1 MAFKLFNHD
10 KPGPG
15 ISKNA
20 PEKRKFVVFFETFFR
35 NFWKFM
41 PINLVYFIISLP
53 IVTNGIATVGITH
66 VTRNTALDKHSF
78 GLSDF
83 FDTIKK
89 NWKQA
94 LWVGILNIIITIALV
109 FNFFFF
115 FSHDGSEIVATIGLG
130 LSMFVAVTFAIM
142 RYYIWTLMITFNL
155 STAKLYINSFKFVF
169 INFWKNIGCLITEIV
184 MYGVYVLAIYVIWQM
199 SYSFLTMALGFEII
213 IFLLTFPCY
222 RALMLQYTVFPPIVK
237 YVIEPYYKE
246 HPFEDIEK
254 RRDLGLEIEELKR
267 YDEDGN
273 LIEDEDEIVFEDNI

>member
-20 PEKRKFVVFFETFFR
+20 PEKRKFIVFFETFFR

-41 PINLVYFIISLP
+41 PINLMYFIVSLP
-53 IVTNGIATVGITH
+53 IVTNGLATVGITH

-89 NWKQA
+89 NWRQA
-94 LWVGILNIIITIALV
+94 LIVGVLNIIFTVLLF
-109 FNFFFF
+109 FNFLFFF
-115 FSHDGSEIVATIGLG
+115 GHKGNEIVTTIGLG
-130 LSMFVAVTFAIM
+130 LSMFVGVTFLMM

-155 STAKLYINSFKFVF
+155 STVKLYTNSFKFVF
-169 INFWKNIGCLITEIV
+169 INFWNNIVCLITEIV
-184 MYGVYVLAIYVIWQM
+184 MYGVYLLAIYVIWQM
-199 SYSFLTMALGFEII
+199 SYRFLTMALGLEIV

-222 RALMLQYTVFPPIVK
+222 RALMLQYIVFPPIVK

-246 HPFEDIEK
+246 HPFEDIDK
-254 RRDLGLEIEELKR
+254 RRDLGLEIEELKH

-273 LIEDEDEIVFEDNI
+273 LIEDEDELVFEDNL

>member
-15 ISKNA
+15 ISKDA

-41 PINLVYFIISLP
+41 PINLVYFIVSIP
-53 IVTNGIATVGITH
+53 VITNGLATAGITH

-83 FDTIKK
+83 FETIKK

-94 LWVGILNIIITIALV
+94 LIVGILNIFITVFLV
-109 FNFFFF
+109 FDFIFFFN
-115 FSHDGSEIVATIGLG
+115 HKGNEIISTIGLG
-130 LSMFVAVTFAIM
+130 LSIFMALSFCIM

-155 STAKLYINSFKFVF
+155 STVKLYVNSFKFAF
-169 INFWKNIGCLITEIV
+169 LNLWKNLLAVIIEAV

-199 SYSFLTMALGFEII
+199 SIRYVMMALGLEII

-222 RALMLQYTVFPPIVK
+222 RALMLQYIVFPPIVK

-254 RRDLGLEIEELKR
+254 RRDLGLEIEELNK

-273 LIEDEDEIVFEDNI
+273 LIVDEEEIVFEDNV